1 MGRIRNS
8 AKALII
14 KDGKWPLSKS
24 EMLVKNGILCL
35 AVVKKQKKR

>member
-1 MGRIRNS
+1 MGGFETLQKHLS
-8 AKALII
+8 SKTE
-14 KDGKWPLSKS
+14 KWPLSKS